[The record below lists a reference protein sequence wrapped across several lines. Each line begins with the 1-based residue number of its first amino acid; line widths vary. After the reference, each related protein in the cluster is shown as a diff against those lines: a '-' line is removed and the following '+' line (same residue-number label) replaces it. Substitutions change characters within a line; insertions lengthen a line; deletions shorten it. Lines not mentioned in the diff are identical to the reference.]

1 MRNENDCSWFVFVLQ
16 IFVLI
21 YLSQVPT
28 SAFTEAR
35 TQREK
40 SKAKYTRRNGSR
52 GAYTRA
58 APDGAAFFLQAPPP
72 LSSSVCVFF
81 TLKIVYFFYLFVSLK
96 RGAARQPPLPT
107 PPKAAHSFLR
117 SCFFSSGEWIRYFKE
132 PRDKGGQRARTRNT
146 KNFFFQGEKR
156 DPRRSMRKGD
166 QFASLF
172 KTRANESVEKR
183 FAALSYI

>member
-1 MRNENDCSWFVFVLQ
+1 MFLVCFCVADFCFD
-16 IFVLI
+16 
-21 YLSQVPT
+21 LSLSSPH
-28 SAFTEAR
+28 
-35 TQREK
+35 QRVH
-40 SKAKYTRRNGSR
+40 R
-52 GAYTRA
+52 GAHSTGKIESEIHTAERFEGGVYKG
-58 APDGAAFFLQAPPP
+58 GAGRRRIFSSSSPP